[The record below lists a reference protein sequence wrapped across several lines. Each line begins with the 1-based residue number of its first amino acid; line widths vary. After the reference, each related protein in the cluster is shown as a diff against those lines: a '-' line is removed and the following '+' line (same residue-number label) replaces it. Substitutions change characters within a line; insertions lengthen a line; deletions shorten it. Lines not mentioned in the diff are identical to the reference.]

1 MIHIEHLGKTYHRG
15 EQQVEAL
22 RDISVTIEAGEFV
35 AVTGASGSGKSTL
48 LNVLGCL
55 DQPSNG
61 MYRLNGQDVSGM
73 DDQALSAIRN
83 REIGFVFQSFN
94 LVPHL
99 NVMEN
104 VDIALFWECMAGA
117 QRWDVWRVCVER
129 VGVADRMS
137 HGPGELSGGECQR
150 VAIARAVANAPAIIL
165 ADEPTGN
172 LDRTTS
178 EEIMALF
185 GDLQASGK
193 TMIIVTH
200 DMHIASF
207 ADRVLQLDHGR
218 IDHGRLAHA
227 PLDQT

>member
-1 MIHIEHLGKTYHRG
+1 MIRIEHLGKTYRRG
-15 EQQVEAL
+15 AQRIEAL
-22 RDISVTIEAGEFV
+22 SDISLTIEAGEFV

-99 NVMEN
+99 NVIEN
-104 VDIALFWECMAGA
+104 IEIPLFYQGMAA
-117 QRWDVWRVCVER
+117 AERWDICRGLIER
-129 VGVADRMS
+129 VGLADRMS
-137 HGPGELSGGECQR
+137 HAPSELSGGECQR

-172 LDRTTS
+172 LDRNTS

-207 ADRVLQLDHGR
+207 ADRVLRLDHGR
-218 IDHGRLAHA
+218 
-227 PLDQT
+227 LDQA

>member
-1 MIHIEHLGKTYHRG
+1 MIRIEHLDKTYRRG
-15 EQQVEAL
+15 MQRIEAL
-22 RDISVTIEAGEFV
+22 SDISLTIEAGEFV

-48 LNVLGCL
+48 LNMLGCL
-55 DQPSNG
+55 DQPSSG
-61 MYRLNGQDVSGM
+61 MYRLNGQDVSAM

-99 NVMEN
+99 NVLEN
-104 VDIALFWECMAGA
+104 IEIPLFYQGMAA
-117 QRWDVWRVCVER
+117 AERRVVCQQLIER
-129 VGVADRMS
+129 VGLADRITHAS
-137 HGPGELSGGECQR
+137 SELSGGECQR
-150 VAIARAVANAPAIIL
+150 VAIARAVANAPSIIL

-172 LDRTTS
+172 LDRNTS

-207 ADRVLQLDHGR
+207 ADRVIRLDHG
-218 IDHGRLAHA
+218 HLE
-227 PLDQT
+227 